1 MGTIKII
8 DLLNKIAN
16 GEEVPTTIKYQDNYY
31 NLIRKYNED
40 WEEYE
45 FGYKNSNGGYL
56 NIWRDSALNDTVEI
70 LEEEKKIPEKLS
82 TWFSLEKDC
91 ENDNIQY
98 ANNNFETMYEKIN
111 EICDYLKSKGDE

>member
-1 MGTIKII
+1 MKVI

-45 FGYKNSNGGYL
+45 FGYENLNGGYL
-56 NIWRDSALNDTVEI
+56 NIWRDNVLN
-70 LEEEKKIPEKLS
+70 EEVKIIEEPQEHKIPEKLS
-82 TWFSLEKDC
+82 YILHDDDLAEIPSNEILM
-91 ENDNIQY
+91 I
-98 ANNNFETMYEKIN
+98 KIN
-111 EICDYLKSKGDE
+111 EILDYLEEIK